1 MNGPPPKFFTIKASK
16 IEIAGGLIKREN
28 LNPVEERKR
37 MPTDQMAISTP
48 ITARRD
54 ADGVLWV
61 ELYKCIGNGATEAE
75 RFPDW
80 EDSP

>member
-37 MPTDQMAISTP
+37 MPIDQMAISTP
-48 ITARRD
+48 RLNTMNLERICSPNKEIAT
-54 ADGVLWV
+54 
-61 ELYKCIGNGATEAE
+61 GNAK
-75 RFPDW
+75 
-80 EDSP
+80 